1 MNNTISLSALINRL
15 AKVANTDTNT
25 SRRFL
30 RTFFAAI
37 EDQLSAG
44 ESVSIKGIG
53 TFRRSQDPTFGNP
66 GALQFIPDEQLA
78 AETNAPFAM
87 FSAVELAD
95 GVSFKDI
102 DEATEEHSGPEPT
115 AEPEP
120 VSAPEPAPAEP
131 EEEPEEPKPMP
142 EPAPEPKPIN
152 ISAPKRQEAARAPL
166 RWPEEEEEDEK
177 EEVIIPASDNGN
189 NDSDD
194 SIVETAAKEHR
205 RLPWWF
211 WLGTGL
217 LLVGGGVAGYFAA
230 MYEPSEFESEDYLEA
245 PADSLENISVI
256 EEIQVSEIE
265 TSDSPANAQAESS
278 ADITPAAPAA
288 TAAPE
293 PAKPE
298 PEARK
303 TTEPVYDTVDVS
315 LAKLAKKHYGNTN
328 YWVFIYKANEAEL
341 GNPDHIRRGT
351 RVLIPAKESFQEA
364 TDSETKAKAAK
375 IAAEISRKFRK

>member
-102 DEATEEHSGPEPT
+102 DETPEEHNAPEPT
-115 AEPEP
+115 PDPEP
-120 VSAPEPAPAEP
+120 VSAPEPAPTEP
-131 EEEPEEPKPMP
+131 VQPAAIVREAEPKP
-142 EPAPEPKPIN
+142 EPKTTNTSGPD
-152 ISAPKRQEAARAPL
+152 RQEAVRTPL
-166 RWPEEEEEDEK
+166 RWPEEEEEEEVK
-177 EEVIIPASDNGN
+177 EEEIMPAAGSPDNDTDN
-189 NDSDD
+189 NIEES
-194 SIVETAAKEHR
+194 AAKEHR

-230 MYEPSEFESEDYLEA
+230 MYEPSEFETEDYLET
-245 PADSLENISVI
+245 PADSTETISVI

-278 ADITPAAPAA
+278 ADITPATP
-288 TAAPE
+288 AAPE
-293 PAKPE
+293 PE
-298 PEARK
+298 VRK
-303 TTEPVYDTVDVS
+303 TAEPVYDTVDVS

-328 YWVFIYKANEAEL
+328 YWVFIYKANEDKL
-341 GNPDHIRRGT
+341 GNPDHIGRGT
-351 RVLIPAKESFQEA
+351 KVLIPSKDSFLEA
-364 TDSETKAKAAK
+364 SESETKAKAAK
-375 IAAEISRKFRK
+375 IAAEITRKFKK